1 MEMTRNVRMDGILM
15 LFVTDEE
22 GGGGVGDDDGKR
34 QTCAA
39 LTQAQPVRIVSHG
52 YMGSGMVV
60 IPGLRPDFGGGLC
73 FSHSLRNSN
82 R

>member
-15 LFVTDEE
+15 RFVTDEE
-22 GGGGVGDDDGKR
+22 GGGGLGNDDGKR

-39 LTQAQPVRIVSHG
+39 VTRAQPVSVVSHG
-52 YMGSGMVV
+52 YMGSGMV
-60 IPGLRPDFGGGLC
+60 IPVLRPDFGGGLC

>member
-1 MEMTRNVRMDGILM
+1 M

-60 IPGLRPDFGGGLC
+60 IPGLRPDGEPGLQGHTGLQGRT
-73 FSHSLRNSN
+73 SRLQLN
-82 R
+82 